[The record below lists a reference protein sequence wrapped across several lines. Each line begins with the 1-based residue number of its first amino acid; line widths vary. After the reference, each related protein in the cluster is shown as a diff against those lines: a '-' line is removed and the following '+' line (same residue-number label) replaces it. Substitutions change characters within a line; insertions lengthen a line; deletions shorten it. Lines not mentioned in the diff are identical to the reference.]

1 MVPLCDGPILLGHHQ
16 RASEELVAMLFL
28 VHDVDLASIAS
39 RGLSLV
45 PLVDVSV
52 QNLALRVLGEE
63 HLHPF
68 APGDQYMQK
77 AEHLH
82 VHFLEVEHPLASLG
96 VLQLI
101 DEFLYSTLNLK
112 HPLEFLILILRFEKF
127 FLDLGVLDQSL
138 LLEGLNQLLVVLLPL
153 LLDDTH
159 LVYGDQH
166 QLDVRF

>member
-16 RASEELVAMLFL
+16 RAPEELVVMLLL
-28 VHDVDLASIAS
+28 VHDVNLASIIAS

-68 APGDQYMQK
+68 APRDQYMQE

-101 DEFLYSTLNLK
+101 DKFFCSALDLK
-112 HPLEFLILILRFEKF
+112 HPLEFLILILHFHTF
-127 FLDLGVLDQSL
+127 FLDQGVLDQSL
-138 LLEGLNQLLVVLLPL
+138 LLDGFHQLLVVLLPL
-153 LLDDTH
+153 LLDDSH
-159 LVYGDQH
+159 LVDGD
-166 QLDVRF
+166 